1 MNNDNM
7 LPTPVQH
14 ANNRMALMGS
24 DSANIDAMIARI
36 NPPVH
41 PHIRTKPVT
50 TVGSCGKVS
59 SLAKFSPIGT
69 MGIIKAPAM
78 KTFAYI
84 SE

>member
-1 MNNDNM
+1 
-7 LPTPVQH
+7 
-14 ANNRMALMGS
+14 MGLI
-24 DSANIDAMIARI
+24 SANTHVTIARI
-36 NPPVH
+36 NPPMQ
-41 PHIRTKPVT
+41 PHIKTKPVT